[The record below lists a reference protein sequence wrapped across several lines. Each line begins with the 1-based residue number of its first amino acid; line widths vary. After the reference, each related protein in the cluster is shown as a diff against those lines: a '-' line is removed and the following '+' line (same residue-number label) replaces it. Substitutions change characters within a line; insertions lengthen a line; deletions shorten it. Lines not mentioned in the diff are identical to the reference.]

1 MLRRLAA
8 AIATVTALLGVTAV
22 PAQGATPGYHLVFA
36 DGFNTPVARGSFRDC
51 DHNDDTPRAYCSGLS
66 ASVRA
71 AWWAYPAGWPDTAT
85 QRGYPVGGYYDPA
98 STLWIAPS
106 AWGDGQLHIRMWRGS
121 SGPVHSATVVPKA
134 AMGLRYGKFEERFRV
149 SHVATG
155 YKSAHLLWPVSND
168 ACPNCEIDFPE
179 LEWTGD
185 ISAFAHH
192 RDSIGGDQDAYDT
205 GKTWTSWHTSDVIWQ
220 PGSITFVLDGRIV
233 GHSTTAVP
241 NTAADWDL
249 QNESALNGESAAPNS
264 SAQMDISWVKV
275 WSWS

>member
-1 MLRRLAA
+1 MRRLLATAA
-8 AIATVTALLGVTAV
+8 GLAALLVGFTA
-22 PAQGATPGYHLVFA
+22 PTAEATPTWHLRFA
-36 DGFNTPVARGSFRDC
+36 DGFNTPVARGRFTGC
-51 DHNDDTPRAYCSGLS
+51 DHNTDTPQAYCSGLP
-66 ASVRA
+66 ASVRS

-98 STLWIAPS
+98 TTLSISPS
-106 AWGDGQLHIRMWRGS
+106 PWGDGQLHIRMWRGA

-134 AMGLRYGKFEERFRV
+134 AMGLRYGKYEERFRV

-179 LEWTGD
+179 LEWTGQ

-205 GKTWTSWHTSDVIWQ
+205 GKTWTSWHTSDILWQ
-220 PGSITFVLDGRIV
+220 PGSVTFLLDGHVV

-241 NTAADWDL
+241 NTPMDWDI
-249 QNESALNGESAAPNS
+249 QNESALDGSSAAPNS
-264 SAQMDISWVKV
+264 WAQMDITYVKV
-275 WSWS
+275 WSYS